1 MLTAVF
7 PRNDRPRRRNFD
19 HEEHSGCIRPSQ
31 SLGITRQQ
39 NILESLRTAF
49 PQAQFRE
56 LASLV
61 KDGHFDPVPEQEAL
75 LKADVIVLQFPFN
88 WYSVPGLLKTWID
101 EVLLHGFA
109 YGSGAKLSGKTVLLS
124 ITAGA
129 PEAAYQRDGFTGHTV
144 FELLTPLAVTAK
156 ACSMIFAEPV
166 VSYGYSVPAA
176 QNDKENYLAN
186 ARKHAQA
193 LSAQL
198 KAL

>member
-1 MLTAVF
+1 MKNILVV
-7 PRNDRPRRRNFD
+7 
-19 HEEHSGCIRPSQ
+19 SGHPNPSA
-31 SLGITRQQ
+31 SLA
-39 NILESLRTAF
+39 NKAILESLRTAF

-75 LKADVIVLQFPFN
+75 LKADVIVLP
-88 WYSVPGLLKTWID
+88 VPGLLKTWID

-193 LSAQL
+193 LSTQL

>member
-1 MLTAVF
+1 MKNILVV
-7 PRNDRPRRRNFD
+7 
-19 HEEHSGCIRPSQ
+19 SGHPNPSA
-31 SLGITRQQ
+31 SLANKT
-39 NILESLRTAF
+39 ILESLRTAF

-75 LKADVIVLQFPFN
+75 VKADVIVLQFPFN

-129 PEAAYQRDGFTGHTV
+129 PEAVYQRDGFTGHTV

-176 QNDKENYLAN
+176 QNDRENYLAN
-186 ARKHAQA
+186 AKKHVQA

-198 KAL
+198 KALCEGR

>member
-39 NILESLRTAF
+39 NHSGE
-49 PQAQFRE
+49 PQNSVSA
-56 LASLV
+56 
-61 KDGHFDPVPEQEAL
+61 GPIL

>member
-1 MLTAVF
+1 MKNILVV
-7 PRNDRPRRRNFD
+7 
-19 HEEHSGCIRPSQ
+19 SGHPNPSA
-31 SLGITRQQ
+31 SLANKT
-39 NILESLRTAF
+39 ILESLRTAF

-101 EVLLHGFA
+101 E
-109 YGSGAKLSGKTVLLS
+109 VLLS

>member
-1 MLTAVF
+1 M
-7 PRNDRPRRRNFD
+7 
-19 HEEHSGCIRPSQ
+19 
-31 SLGITRQQ
+31 
-39 NILESLRTAF
+39 
-49 PQAQFRE
+49 
-56 LASLV
+56 
-61 KDGHFDPVPEQEAL
+61 
-75 LKADVIVLQFPFN
+75 
-88 WYSVPGLLKTWID
+88 PGLLKTWID

-156 ACSMIFAEPV
+156 ACSMIFAESV